1 MTRHSFASH
10 LHKGRFY
17 RVILGRMKTIVPA
30 SYVAKLDLAGMVLSV
45 ACAIHCLATPVL
57 SSALP
62 VLGFEFLG
70 HEGFELGMIAAIVLL
85 AGFTFINGF
94 RIHGKKGHFLLGV
107 IGSAIFLL
115 VRPFV
120 DHSLEPYATLL
131 GGTVFVWGHLLNW
144 KWSKPCE
151 DC

>member
-1 MTRHSFASH
+1 
-10 LHKGRFY
+10 
-17 RVILGRMKTIVPA
+17 MKTIVPA
-30 SYVAKLDLAGMVLSV
+30 SYVAKLDLAGMGLSV

-57 SSALP
+57 LSALP

-70 HEGFELGMIAAIVLL
+70 HEGFESGMIAAIVLL

-94 RIHGKKGHFLLGV
+94 RMHGKKGHFLLGV
-107 IGSAIFLL
+107 IGLAIFLL

-120 DHSLEPYATLL
+120 DHSLEPYSTLL
-131 GGTVFVWGHLLNW
+131 GGTAFVWGHLLNW

>member
-1 MTRHSFASH
+1 
-10 LHKGRFY
+10 
-17 RVILGRMKTIVPA
+17 MKTIVPA
-30 SYVAKLDLAGMVLSV
+30 SYVAKLDLAGMGLSV

-57 SSALP
+57 LSALP
-62 VLGFEFLG
+62 LLGFEFLG
-70 HEGFELGMIAAIVLL
+70 HEGFESGMIAAIVLL

-94 RIHGKKGHFLLGV
+94 RMHGKKGHFLLGV
-107 IGSAIFLL
+107 IGLAIFLL

-131 GGTVFVWGHLLNW
+131 GGTAFVLGHFLNW

>member
-17 RVILGRMKTIVPA
+17 RVILGRVKTIVPA
-30 SYVAKLDLAGMVLSV
+30 SYVAKLDLAGMVLSA

-57 SSALP
+57 LSALP

-70 HEGFELGMIAAIVLL
+70 HEGFELVMIAAIVLL

-107 IGSAIFLL
+107 IGLAIFLL

>member
-1 MTRHSFASH
+1 
-10 LHKGRFY
+10 
-17 RVILGRMKTIVPA
+17 MKTIVPA
-30 SYVAKLDLAGMVLSV
+30 SYVAKLDLAGMGLSV
-45 ACAIHCLATPVL
+45 VCAIHCLATPVL
-57 SSALP
+57 FSTLS

-70 HEGFELGMIAAIVLL
+70 HERFESGMIAAIALL

-94 RIHGKKGHFLLGV
+94 RMHGKKGHFLLGV
-107 IGSAIFLL
+107 IGLAIFLL

-131 GGTVFVWGHLLNW
+131 GGTAFVLGHFLNW

>member
-1 MTRHSFASH
+1 
-10 LHKGRFY
+10 
-17 RVILGRMKTIVPA
+17 MKTIVPA
-30 SYVAKLDLAGMVLSV
+30 SYVAKLDLAGMGLSV
-45 ACAIHCLATPVL
+45 VCAIHCLATPVL
-57 SSALP
+57 LSTVS

-70 HEGFELGMIAAIVLL
+70 HEGFESGMIAAIALL

-94 RIHGKKGHFLLGV
+94 RMHGKKGHFFLGV
-107 IGSAIFLL
+107 IGLAIFLL

-120 DHSLEPYATLL
+120 DHSLEPFATLL
-131 GGTVFVWGHLLNW
+131 GGTAFVLGHFLNW